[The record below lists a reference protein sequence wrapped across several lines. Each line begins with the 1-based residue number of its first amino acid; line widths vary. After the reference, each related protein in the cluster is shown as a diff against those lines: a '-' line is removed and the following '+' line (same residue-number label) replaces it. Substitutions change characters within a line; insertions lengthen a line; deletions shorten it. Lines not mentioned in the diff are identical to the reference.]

1 MEEYR
6 NIKDFE
12 GYYQISN
19 KGNVLSLE
27 RRIWNGNSMALFKQ
41 QPMKL
46 YKDDKQRVY
55 VILSKERKV
64 KRCCVARLVAFA
76 FPEICGEYFEG
87 AECNHLNEMPWDNRA
102 ENLHWCTSKEN
113 INWGTRNERNS
124 ISSRN
129 RTDMSKIVLQYD
141 KQMNFIKEYPSVN
154 EAARQTGINFN
165 SISRCCRCVPHCKTA
180 GGYIWKFKE
189 TV

>member
-12 GYYQISN
+12 GYYQVSN
-19 KGNVLSLE
+19 EGNILSLE
-27 RRIWNGNSMALFKQ
+27 RRCWNGKSMALFKQ
-41 QPMKL
+41 HPMKL
-46 YKDDKQRVY
+46 FKDKNNRVY
-55 VILSKERKV
+55 VMLCKNGKP
-64 KRCCVARLVAFA
+64 KRFGVSRLVAFA

-87 AECNHLNEMPWDNRA
+87 AEANHLNEITYDNRA
-102 ENLHWCTSKEN
+102 ENIKWCTPKEN
-113 INWGTRNERNS
+113 INWKTRNIRNS
-124 ISSRN
+124 ESSKN
-129 RTDMSKIVLQYD
+129 RTDMSKPVLQFD
-141 KQMNFIKEYPSVN
+141 LDGNFIKEYPSVN